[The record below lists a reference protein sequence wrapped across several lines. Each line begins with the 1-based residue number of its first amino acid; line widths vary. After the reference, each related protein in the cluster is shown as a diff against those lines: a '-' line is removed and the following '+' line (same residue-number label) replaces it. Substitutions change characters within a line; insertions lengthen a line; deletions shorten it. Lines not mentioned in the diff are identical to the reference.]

1 METLVAAAVA
11 DAIAAAIIAGDV
23 FLEETLELVDAELTV
38 ERADRRD
45 MLEESRE
52 GDVVCGELK
61 PRKLLD
67 IERLWLLMTVLL
79 LLLLWFDA
87 MEEPKPIKEILLV
100 LSDFLG
106 GIEAFKRRVVV
117 GEWRDVWNGDDA
129 EEEFVL
135 SWLPLLFEVGIV

>member
-1 METLVAAAVA
+1 MAAAVA

-38 ERADRRD
+38 ERANRRD

-67 IERLWLLMTVLL
+67 IERL
-79 LLLLWFDA
+79 
-87 MEEPKPIKEILLV
+87 
-100 LSDFLG
+100 
-106 GIEAFKRRVVV
+106 
-117 GEWRDVWNGDDA
+117 
-129 EEEFVL
+129 
-135 SWLPLLFEVGIV
+135 